1 MMTGVAGVERIEG
14 GVRDLRTAIGE
25 GKTNPNTGMFRV
37 RMGALRANL
46 ENIVSL

>member
-14 GVRDLRTAIGE
+14 GVRDLRT
-25 GKTNPNTGMFRV
+25 NTGMFRV